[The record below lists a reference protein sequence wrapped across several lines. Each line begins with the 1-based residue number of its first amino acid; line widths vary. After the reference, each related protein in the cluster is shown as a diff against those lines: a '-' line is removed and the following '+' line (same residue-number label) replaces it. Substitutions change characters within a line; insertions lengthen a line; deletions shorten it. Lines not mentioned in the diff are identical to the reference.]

1 MLRPSAARL
10 LTACLV
16 ICSLAACSTAGNGT
30 AASPAAAKDGAAASS
45 SATVGVAYSRGGRGD
60 KSFNDSVGAGL
71 DRAKAELGVKVKELS
86 PNAAGS
92 DLEEILRLLAETG
105 HNPVLAVGFFYAQ
118 PLTKVAPSFP
128 GTQFVIVDDTSVK
141 LPNVT
146 NVSFREEEA
155 SYLVGA
161 AAALKSTTGRLGFVG
176 GVQTPPQ
183 ESFIAG
189 YAAGARKINPKID
202 ISSVF
207 LSQPP
212 DFSGFSSPDKAQEA
226 ARGMYDAGA
235 DIVYHAAGASGLG
248 VFQAAKAAGKKAIG
262 VDVDQRETVGAEL
275 ADVILTSA
283 TKELDVAV
291 FNTIQEAAAG
301 KPVYGVREFGLKE
314 KGVSYATSGGGLG
327 DIEPRLEKLREEIV
341 AGRIDVPSTLQ

>member
-1 MLRPSAARL
+1 MPRPLAVRL
-10 LTACLV
+10 LVTCLV
-16 ICSLAACSTAGNGT
+16 ICSLAACSTAGNST
-30 AASPAAAKDGAAASS
+30 AANPSSGGNGAAAS
-45 SATVGVAYSRGGRGD
+45 AVTVGVAYSRGGRGD

-92 DLEEILRLLAETG
+92 DLEEVLRLLAETG

-118 PLTKVAPSFP
+118 PLTKVAPAFP
-128 GTQFVIVDDTSVK
+128 RTQFVIIDDASVK

-146 NVSFREEEA
+146 NVAFREEEA

-161 AAALKSTTGRLGFVG
+161 AAALKSATGRIGFVG

-189 YAAGARKINPKID
+189 YAAGAKKINPKID

-207 LSQPP
+207 ISQPP

-226 ARGMYDAGA
+226 ARGMYDGGA

-248 VFQAAKAAGKKAIG
+248 VFQAAKAAGKRAIG
-262 VDVDQRETVGAEL
+262 VDVDQRATVDPEL

-291 FNTIQEAAAG
+291 LRTIQEAAAG

-314 KGVSYATSGGGLG
+314 KGVSYATSGGGLS
-327 DIEPRLEKLREEIV
+327 DIRPRLEELREQIV
-341 AGRIDVPSTLQ
+341 AGEIDVPATL